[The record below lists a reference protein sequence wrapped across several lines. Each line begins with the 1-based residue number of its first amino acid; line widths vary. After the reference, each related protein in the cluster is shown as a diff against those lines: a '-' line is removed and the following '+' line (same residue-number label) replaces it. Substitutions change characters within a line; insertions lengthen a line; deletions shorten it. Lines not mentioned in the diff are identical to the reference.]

1 MDDEEEKKYY
11 GGELPTVNITAK
23 RSTTQ
28 NTLEKT
34 KKEAEEYA
42 KKIAGQ
48 TFTTNEIFGFN
59 NATTKAEKKKKANL
73 KTNGDTPGSFS
84 EADTRI
90 AAGGSDKSL
99 DQVAKEFADK
109 EAYSPTGI
117 WEFDLGYAAG
127 RARKKK
133 IDAAGGKEAFKAAK
147 QEKRS
152 ARRESRAIAKER
164 KNFQPIDKI
173 PKTKLKSSSGRS
185 SILASGLRDASEY
198 HSPSLPS
205 KNKKQQRKDLKQK
218 IAGIKTEVTNRP
230 KINYG
235 SVTNKKEAK
244 GLPTKGKYGI

>member
-42 KKIAGQ
+42 KKISEESN
-48 TFTTNEIFGFN
+48 TSNEVFGFN
-59 NATTKAEKKKKANL
+59 NATTKAEKKEKANL

-84 EADTRI
+84 LKDTEI
-90 AAGGSDKSL
+90 IAGGSDKSL

-133 IDAAGGKEAFKAAK
+133 IDAAGGIEAFKAAK
-147 QEKRS
+147 QEKKIARQKRKKDARAFDKQS
-152 ARRESRAIAKER
+152 ARTTDKAK
-164 KNFQPIDKI
+164 
-173 PKTKLKSSSGRS
+173 
-185 SILASGLRDASEY
+185 
-198 HSPSLPS
+198 
-205 KNKKQQRKDLKQK
+205 QRKKAGKISLSDLTEGKQ
-218 IAGIKTEVTNRP
+218 EVKFLGQESNNRY
-230 KINYG
+230 KRY
-235 SVTNKKEAK
+235 
-244 GLPTKGKYGI
+244 